1 MENIII
7 VIVAL
12 QIASMPQLPTEQK
25 RDVNSPYD
33 LTLKNITYPRLNSM
47 QQRHELLMRCT
58 NRQRKREREKQEKG
72 KDTIIGK
79 IERRNKTNTYTNPR

>member
-58 NRQRKREREKQEKG
+58 NRQRKREREREAGKRERYNNRKNRTWKQ
-72 KDTIIGK
+72 
-79 IERRNKTNTYTNPR
+79 NKHVY